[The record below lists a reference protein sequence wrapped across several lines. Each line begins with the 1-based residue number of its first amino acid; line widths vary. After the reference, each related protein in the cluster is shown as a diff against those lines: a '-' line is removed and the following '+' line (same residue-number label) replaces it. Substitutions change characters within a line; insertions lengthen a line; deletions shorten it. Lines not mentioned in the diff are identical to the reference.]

1 VSGARTI
8 EGSRWPLASLA
19 SATLAELARAPE
31 RSTASRVLRALGWG
45 FARVF
50 SVVAL
55 ALAWELFARSGAV
68 TPFMLPRLSLVLERI
83 WSDLVSGDLMMNT
96 GVTVYRAMVGF
107 LIAAVAGIVLGMAIS
122 RGKLAHWFFDPII
135 SVGFPMPK
143 IAFLPVVILWLGVYD
158 ISKISM
164 VVLDAIFPV
173 VTATVIGIRGVER
186 ELLWSA
192 RNMGAGDREILWQI
206 ALPAALPQIITGLQV
221 ALPIALIVAVVTE
234 MLMGGY
240 GLGGAMMTSSRFA
253 DSRGVFAGIVEIAV
267 VGYVLVKGMAIVR
280 RRLLLWHQEAMAPST
295 V

>member
-1 VSGARTI
+1 M
-8 EGSRWPLASLA
+8 
-19 SATLAELARAPE
+19 AELARAPE